1 MREQPPNDGGEWML
15 AWSPAW
21 PAASNESAMNITV
34 LQPSSHYASLHYACL
49 HYANLHTSPHYA
61 YYIHLPGRDCAHM
74 RLGHIRATLSPRAL
88 AHCISHECAHA
99 TTVSASTIRAT
110 GAVAAPEPVGD
121 MPDGHQQGYT
131 LDIRRCC
138 FLEDLAEQRGSL
150 SYRRWSHGIAV
161 HYCIHGCEI
170 YCCAAWVDILRREA
184 FLL

>member
-1 MREQPPNDGGEWML
+1 MPVYIMP
-15 AWSPAW
+15 
-21 PAASNESAMNITV
+21 I
-34 LQPSSHYASLHYACL
+34 
-49 HYANLHTSPHYA
+49 
-61 YYIHLPGRDCAHM
+61 YIHPRIMHIISICPAEIAHTVGR
-74 RLGHIRATLSPRAL
+74 IRATLSPRAL

-99 TTVSASTIRAT
+99 TATVSASTIRAT

-121 MPDGHQQGYT
+121 MSDGHQQGYT